1 MRKYKKVLWLV
12 FILLLGGVTYWAIA
26 GLETEMQQR
35 HEILPDDE
43 LQTVGSISG
52 IAHEGDPGSDES
64 GVFFAEYRLQ
74 RDRIRAQ
81 EIEMLE
87 GVINNAN
94 ASPEAKAEAEALL
107 LAIVDLM
114 EQELMIENVLKAQ
127 GFADAVF
134 FFKNSVASV
143 MVKQAELSER
153 EFVQVTETVA
163 GIVGIDR
170 EEVQVIAR
178 P

>member
-1 MRKYKKVLWLV
+1 MRKYKRLLWLIFV
-12 FILLLGGVTYWAIA
+12 LLLCGATYWAIA
-26 GLETEMQQR
+26 GRETEMQQG

-43 LQTVGSISG
+43 LQTVGA
-52 IAHEGDPGSDES
+52 IAELAPGDPGSVES
-64 GVFFAEYRLQ
+64 GAFFAEYRLQ
-74 RDRIRAQ
+74 RDRVRAQ

-87 GVINNAN
+87 GVINNEN

-107 LAIVDLM
+107 LSIVDLM

-127 GFADAVF
+127 GFADAIF
-134 FFKNSVASV
+134 FFQNRVASV

>member
-1 MRKYKKVLWLV
+1 MRKYKKALWLV
-12 FILLLGGVTYWAIA
+12 LILLLCGATYWVIA
-26 GLETEMQQR
+26 GLETEIQQG

-43 LQTVGSISG
+43 LQSID
-52 IAHEGDPGSDES
+52 AMHEITPEGNWGVDES
-64 GVFFAEYRLQ
+64 GAFFVEYRLQ
-74 RDRIRAQ
+74 RDRVRAQ

-87 GVINNAN
+87 DVLENENS
-94 ASPEAKAEAEALL
+94 SPEAKAEAEAMLL
-107 LAIVDLM
+107 SIVDLM

-134 FFKNSVASV
+134 FFKNRVASV

-153 EFVQVTETVA
+153 EFVQVTEIVA

-170 EEVQVIAR
+170 EDVQVIAR